1 MKALGI
7 DPGTSSFDI
16 FCIDDMD
23 KIVLEESVPTSI
35 VVKKPEVLFK
45 IVEKAK
51 PDVMVGPSAMGIPCK
66 HISQMS
72 DEDIAFATLAKNT
85 EVDIAIR
92 RFIRMLKEF
101 KYNAYFI
108 PGVIQLPTIPLYRKT
123 NRIDMGTADKTC
135 IAALAI
141 LDHSREWK
149 VNFSDANIIVVE
161 LGFGFNAVMAIE
173 KGKIVDGIGGT
184 VFPGPGFLTIGTMDL
199 ELSHILGH
207 FSEEQLCFGGVSYIA
222 SDGIMTP
229 EEFAKKIGGEE
240 RFSIALKTLVEG
252 VIKAVAMEL
261 SILNA
266 KPKEILFSGR
276 LCRVNTIYESLI
288 ESIETRLDISTRRI
302 RGFSS
307 STKEAAQ
314 GAALIANGLGKGV
327 YKSLI
332 DTMMLKKAKGTVL
345 DYIYWPSFKI
355 KDIMASKIKAM
366 KT

>member
-1 MKALGI
+1 MMKYILRLMVFTGI
-7 DPGTSSFDI
+7 
-16 FCIDDMD
+16 
-23 KIVLEESVPTSI
+23 SVFSLVNAEQI
-35 VVKKPEVLFK
+35 EF
-45 IVEKAK
+45 
-51 PDVMVGPSAMGIPCK
+51 
-66 HISQMS
+66 
-72 DEDIAFATLAKNT
+72 AKN
-85 EVDIAIR
+85 EV
-92 RFIRMLKEF
+92 
-101 KYNAYFI
+101 FI
-108 PGVIQLPTIPLYRKT
+108 PARLGNLRLCKDDTGFFVIKDGQVYDIQNCFCDPMLQKMSNYQLKKFVGRHNPK
-123 NRIDMGTADKTC
+123 M
-135 IAALAI
+135 
-141 LDHSREWK
+141 
-149 VNFSDANIIVVE
+149 V
-161 LGFGFNAVMAIE
+161 
-173 KGKIVDGIGGT
+173 
-184 VFPGPGFLTIGTMDL
+184 
-199 ELSHILGH
+199 
-207 FSEEQLCFGGVSYIA
+207 
-222 SDGIMTP
+222 IMTP